1 MTFFNVQIL
10 SLKFK
15 SSAVAYLVKTEA
27 LAQTVNALD
36 AKMAKLVACAKQVPN
51 QYQIILAKLG
61 LINYAILLF

>member
-36 AKMAKLVACAKQVPN
+36 AKTAKLVACAKQV
-51 QYQIILAKLG
+51 
-61 LINYAILLF
+61 INTK